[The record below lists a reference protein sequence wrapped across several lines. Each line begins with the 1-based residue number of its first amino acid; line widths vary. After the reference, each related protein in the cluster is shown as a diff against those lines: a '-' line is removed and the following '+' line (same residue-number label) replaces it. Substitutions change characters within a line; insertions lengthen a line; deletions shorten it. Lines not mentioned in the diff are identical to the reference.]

1 MATKTCI
8 KCGAQFESK
17 GPAKYCLACRMKG
30 YANYKHK
37 PKTVSEISLNN
48 TDLKDDLDKKLD
60 DLHAAGTTY
69 AAAQKAETLAGI
81 PKIEVPEHLL
91 RVETPEAV
99 MVKPGT
105 GGNGADYISQVN
117 KDLVQ
122 TLEEGKKAAAEAAWH
137 FARAI
142 MDLPTELGNRLLD
155 LSYEEAVIEAQSLEA
170 ILADALGIE

>member
-8 KCGAQFESK
+8 KYGAQFESK

-37 PKTVSEISLNN
+37 PKTVSEISLET

-69 AAAQKAETLAGI
+69 AAAQKAETLANI

-91 RVETPEAV
+91 RVETPEAPKLIAREAV
-99 MVKPGT
+99 DKERK
-105 GGNGADYISQVN
+105 N
-117 KDLVQ
+117 
-122 TLEEGKKAAAEAAWH
+122 AAEAAWY
-137 FARAI
+137 FARAVTT
-142 MDLPTELGNRLLD
+142 LPTGLREQFLL
-155 LSYEEAVIEAQSLEA
+155 LSYEEAVNKAKDIHAT
-170 ILADALGIE
+170 LADALGIE

>member
-37 PKTVSEISLNN
+37 PKTVSEAPAN
-48 TDLKDDLDKKLD
+48 TLDLKDDLDKKLD

-69 AAAQKAETLAGI
+69 AAAQKAETLANI

-91 RVETPEAV
+91 RVETPEAPKLIAREAV
-99 MVKPGT
+99 DKERK
-105 GGNGADYISQVN
+105 N
-117 KDLVQ
+117 
-122 TLEEGKKAAAEAAWH
+122 AAEAAWR

-142 MDLPTELGNRLLD
+142 IDLPGVLGDQLLA
-155 LSYEEAVIEAQSLEA
+155 LSYEDAVMEAKHLEA

>member
-37 PKTVSEISLNN
+37 PKTVSEISLESQ
-48 TDLKDDLDKKLD
+48 DLKDGLDKKLD

-69 AAAQKAETLAGI
+69 AEDQKAKTLAGI
-81 PKIEVPEHLL
+81 PKIEVPEHLMKI
-91 RVETPEAV
+91 ETPEAV
-99 MVKPGT
+99 MVEPGA
-105 GGNGADYISQVN
+105 GGNGADYIRQVN
-117 KDLVQ
+117 VDLAR
-122 TLEEGKKAAAEAAWH
+122 TLNEGKAAAAEKAWN
-137 FARAI
+137 FAKAIRDLPAVLCDQLFALNYEDAI
-142 MDLPTELGNRLLD
+142 M
-155 LSYEEAVIEAQSLEA
+155 EAQGFEA

>member
-37 PKTVSEISLNN
+37 PKTVSEISLET

-69 AAAQKAETLAGI
+69 AAAQKAETLANI
-81 PKIEVPEHLL
+81 PKIEVPEHLMKI
-91 RVETPEAV
+91 ETPEAI
-99 MVKPGT
+99 MVEPGS
-105 GGNGADYISQVN
+105 GGNGVDYIRQVN
-117 KDLVQ
+117 EDLAR
-122 TLEEGKKAAAEAAWH
+122 TLKEGKEAAAEAAWR

-142 MDLPTELGNRLLD
+142 IDLPGALGNHFFA
-155 LSYEEAVIEAQSLEA
+155 LSYEEAVMEAKDLEA
-170 ILADALGIE
+170 TLADALGIE

>member
-69 AAAQKAETLAGI
+69 AAAQKAETLANI

-91 RVETPEAV
+91 RVETPEAM
-99 MVKPGT
+99 MVEPGS

-117 KDLVQ
+117 EDLAKAFD
-122 TLEEGKKAAAEAAWH
+122 EGRQAAADAGWY
-137 FARAI
+137 FCRAI
-142 MDLPTELGNRLLD
+142 LNLPDDLRDRLLALD
-155 LSYEEAVIEAQSLEA
+155 YQDAVEEAKRIKSL
-170 ILADALGIE
+170 LSLALGIR

>member
-37 PKTVSEISLNN
+37 PKTVNEISLNN

-60 DLHAAGTTY
+60 DLHAAGTTC
-69 AAAQKAETLAGI
+69 AAAQKAETLANI

-99 MVKPGT
+99 MVEPGS
-105 GGNGADYISQVN
+105 GGNGADYIRQVN
-117 KDLVQ
+117 EDLAR
-122 TLEEGKKAAAEAAWH
+122 TLKEGKEAGAEAAWR

-142 MDLPTELGNRLLD
+142 RDLPAVLCDQLFSLNHED
-155 LSYEEAVIEAQSLEA
+155 AVMEASGFEA